1 MKHLPTYLSY
11 IVGWLCITVVY
22 IFCTQLDDAP
32 SFNILDIHK
41 THQIIQAS
49 NTTSPKNSESASV
62 LKKHKH
68 LHPFSKSKVSPND
81 TNGKII
87 VLSMQY
93 GDNIVLST
101 ASDIKNTC
109 YSNYLKNRYK
119 CLFFKE
125 INPPPPKNC

>member
-1 MKHLPTYLSY
+1 MKHLPTYLFY
-11 IVGWLCITVVY
+11 IVGWLCVTVVY
-22 IFCTQLDDAP
+22 IFSTQLDDAP
-32 SFNILDIHK
+32 SFNIAYVHQ
-41 THQIIQAS
+41 THQITQAS
-49 NTTSPKNSESASV
+49 DAARSKNSESIQL
-62 LKKHKH
+62 LKKRKH

-87 VLSMQY
+87 ALSIQY
-93 GDNIVLST
+93 GTNIGLST
-101 ASDIKNTC
+101 DANIKSTS